1 MEKGSIRLER
11 KDYGTRIEKR
21 TLLSLQARHFLFDV
35 LFSYKVLNAGY
46 INIDMPPLIQ
56 LYSDSVRYSL
66 RGRDDFVLRR
76 FMLRLRLSNL
86 AFLMDC

>member
-1 MEKGSIRLER
+1 MALKKDRSGERFNKVRKERL
-11 KDYGTRIEKR
+11 
-21 TLLSLQARHFLFDV
+21 RHSYDV
-35 LFSYKVLNAGY
+35 LFSYKVLDAGY

-56 LYSDSVRYSL
+56 FYSDSIRYSL

-76 FMLRLRLSNL
+76 IMLRLKLTNL